1 MDRPVTPEAPAITTD
16 IVLFTLR
23 DDALQ
28 VLLIRRRNDPFKGT
42 WALPGGFIEPDEPL
56 EDGAARE
63 LKEEAGIGGVYL
75 EQLCTFGRPDRDPR
89 QRVISVAYYA
99 LAPADGLTP
108 RAASDA
114 EAVGWFPL
122 DDLPLLAFDHDE
134 IVATA
139 RERLAAKLH
148 YSTIAF
154 QFLPEQFTLGD
165 LQQVYETIL
174 NRPLD
179 KRNFRKRML
188 AINLIEATH
197 DERRNGNHRPAR
209 LYTARNPGEVEII
222 K

>member
-1 MDRPVTPEAPAITTD
+1 MDRPVTSEAPAITTD

-23 DDALQ
+23 ADALQ
-28 VLLIRRRNDPFKGT
+28 VLLIRRRNEPFKGM

-63 LKEEAGIGGVYL
+63 LEEEAGISGVYL

-89 QRVISVAYYA
+89 RRVISVAYYA

-114 EAVGWFPL
+114 EATGWFPAN
-122 DDLPLLAFDHDE
+122 DLPPLAFDHDE
-134 IVATA
+134 MVNTA
-139 RERLAAKLH
+139 RERLAAKLG
-148 YSTIAF
+148 YSTIAV
-154 QFLPEQFTLGD
+154 QFLPERFSLGD
-165 LQQVYETIL
+165 LQVVYETIL

-188 AINLIEATH
+188 AIGLIEATR